1 MEERREKERKATASG
16 FRRKKIPFLI
26 LELYYLFRIL
36 ELVTVFNCVIKKFL
50 LSIGPVESAEVLYCT
65 YNSPSVYYSGPYS

>member
-1 MEERREKERKATASG
+1 MEERREKERKGTAVG

-50 LSIGPVESAEVLYCT
+50 LRFGPVESAVVLYCI
-65 YNSPSVYYSGPYS
+65 YNNPSIYYSGPYS